1 MKRSIWKRQ
10 HTLSLMKSYMTMFI
24 LGYVLSQRIAQVRD
38 TGQLVEYW
46 VSMPE
51 ALILGQVS
59 HKSRRDGTGL

>member
-1 MKRSIWKRQ
+1 MEDTA
-10 HTLSLMKSYMTMFI
+10 HTLMKWYMTTFI
-24 LGYVLSQRIAQVRD
+24 LGYVLSQWIARVRD

-46 VSMPE
+46 VSMQE